1 MNRTDRLYAIAE
13 ELRAAGA
20 AGRSSAWLARR
31 FEVATRTVKRD
42 VSALQQS
49 GLPIWATGGPG
60 GGYVLD
66 SAASLPPITFTPAEA
81 LALSTLLATDDGSP
95 FAAEGRSALT
105 KVLGAM
111 TSGGREEA
119 TRLAERVWVNKEQ
132 GPGHDVGAG
141 HEVEARHNVEEALR
155 RGVVVVIDYVDR
167 TGNRTDRRRVDPLA
181 FARNRGHWF
190 LLAWCHRRR
199 DGRWFRLDRIAAAH
213 LTTERM
219 VERDLQEVIGSPP
232 PGAATVGDGAGYL

>member
-13 ELRAAGA
+13 ELRSAGA
-20 AGRSSAWLARR
+20 AGRTSARLARR
-31 FEVATRTVKRD
+31 FEVANRTIKRD
-42 VSALQQS
+42 ISALQQS
-49 GLPIWATGGPG
+49 GLPIWSTGGPG

-66 SAASLPPITFTPAEA
+66 AAATLPPITFTPAEA

-95 FAAEGRSALT
+95 FAADGRSALT

-111 TSGGREEA
+111 TSSGREEA
-119 TRLAERVWVNKEQ
+119 ARLADRVWVDREPHHRTLEARPN
-132 GPGHDVGAG
+132 A
-141 HEVEARHNVEEALR
+141 EARHQVEEGLR

-167 TGNRTDRRRVDPLA
+167 AGHRTDRRRVDPLA
-181 FARNRGHWF
+181 FARARGHWF

-219 VERDLQEVIGSPP
+219 IERDLRHVIGQPP
-232 PGAATVGDGAGYL
+232 PRAATVGEGAGYL